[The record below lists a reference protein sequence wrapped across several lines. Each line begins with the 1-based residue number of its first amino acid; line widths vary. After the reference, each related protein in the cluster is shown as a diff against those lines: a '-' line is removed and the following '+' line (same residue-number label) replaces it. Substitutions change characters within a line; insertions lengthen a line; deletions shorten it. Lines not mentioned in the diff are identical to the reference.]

1 MIRAIQA
8 TQKVNLSSQV
18 LVLRRRSLPLLRQ
31 KSLPNPE
38 AAAAPPKLVSQPPLV
53 KEGGT
58 LRRQPLKDR
67 NNVQIGGLEKHCLER
82 IASAGAPEG
91 KLLRRQAVN
100 SRRFSLGDG
109 DLRRTPKHSGVEAV
123 GMAVES
129 SLNGPP
135 ACGEK
140 GLERD
145 GRSFLLMEGGVGWS
159 PGCPASGGTGSADNC
174 TFEKADCDSAEMLLG
189 LEKEAPGSP
198 SVETLQGTVVLS
210 GYEEEAETSQDPPS
224 AARVQCDDI
233 VEQVLELEGGGTE
246 PELDPSP
253 ILQGNELDPPPIL
266 QLNEQL
272 ASCRYFSTPVAAELS
287 KKRYLSPVLEE
298 CCSLDH
304 RGRSPHMV
312 PSPSKHPLQATSIK
326 KEKEEASVKTPALFC
341 SFFAEECVTVVNQI
355 LSNPSTPG
363 TPWKCAQPTR
373 DGSNVDVST
382 IEAEP
387 LPCDWTPMKSFIE
400 QSCVNPETSDMWGV
414 SLLDLENLNLQL
426 VELKE
431 TMEEGGGGRRE
442 EEDESKAA
450 GSSLRDLVSAESCA
464 LALLERVR
472 VLRSR
477 FLSSQGKNCR
487 EPPEK
492 KECGNATV
500 LLETV
505 EEAEESSGSGSYRAS
520 DAAPESLEKKEEGTS
535 PGVGGNATIDLPNTV
550 VDLNATI
557 DLPNTMVDLK
567 NATMELPNAT
577 MDLKNAAGM
586 EVEPAKGE
594 ADHNQ
599 TWELKRGAAGGVPE
613 GERGAAD
620 QVAGRGPPSESTFS
634 RSVLTSPVVSQQGQD
649 CFLPWPADGSPDIK
663 SSCLVTSTPLAGPK
677 FQQGKAMKCLSFNR
691 DSSALFSISSG
702 EGSSTQVSAS
712 SSSSSSSNKP
722 LQSNAQPSTLPTRAS
737 QSIRPPNI
745 LGQQKT
751 LLPPSATGLPT
762 LPRKSLVPPSLR
774 STRPKTL
781 VPPGAVHSQRP
792 SLGIPHFG
800 LPSGPARPSPGVK
813 MQRPPRPAS
822 VKKPERGGGKSS
834 STAETS
840 AFTPACNSTKP
851 ASSGLKPPAAA
862 GTKALGSSLPK
873 PAVSGTR
880 PPHMSL
886 QGPKVSA
893 DLKGREVRKP
903 GSASP
908 RGLATN
914 SSAIPGP
921 SGITQKP
928 SGPAAASGERRQSG
942 KFRDAEESSLP
953 TAKRQKIV
961 PGSSIP
967 SVCRIPLKPTAS
979 ASAPRGL
986 LRPSVR
992 QSGKYQRLQQSSLV
1006 TPKRQIRG
1014 PTPPPGSAK
1023 PRATPL
1029 KQTVGPFT
1037 SANFTFEPK
1046 QQSVS
1051 PPKQTEVTV
1060 LSANLTFEPEQ
1071 PDSSPAKQTPGPAP
1085 STKLTCEPE
1094 QPAVSPPEQTEGPA
1108 SQVDLASE
1116 PEQPAA
1122 SPLKQAEG
1130 AATPSSL
1137 PGAEG
1142 KTCTVPNSLPGAE
1155 EPAPPLD
1162 PAPEHEPPTTSSPE
1176 QSEGS
1181 VPSSANITFEPE
1193 QPAVSPLKQTEVQ
1206 SNCPKPEPCQPAASP
1221 LKENQGYREC
1231 EQCAWYQHENQ
1242 TLTETIRALRERLAK
1257 ETHDC

>member
-1 MIRAIQA
+1 MA

-38 AAAAPPKLVSQPPLV
+38 AAAAPSKLVGQPPLG

-109 DLRRTPKHSGVEAV
+109 DLRRTPKHSEVEAA

-129 SLNGPP
+129 PLNGPP

-145 GRSFLLMEGGVGWS
+145 RRSFLPMEGGVGWS

-174 TFEKADCDSAEMLLG
+174 TFEKAECDSAEMLLG

-210 GYEEEAETSQDPPS
+210 GYKEEAETSQDPPS
-224 AARVQCDDI
+224 AARVECNDI

-246 PELDPSP
+246 PELD
-253 ILQGNELDPPPIL
+253 LPPIL

-272 ASCRYFSTPVAAELS
+272 ASCRYFSTPVAVELS

-312 PSPSKHPLQATSIK
+312 PSPSKHPLQAASIK

-341 SFFAEECVTVVNQI
+341 SFFAEECVAVVNQI
-355 LSNPSTPG
+355 LSNHSTPG
-363 TPWKCAQPTR
+363 TPWKCAQPAR

-431 TMEEGGGGRRE
+431 TKEEGGGGRLE

-450 GSSLRDLVSAESCA
+450 GSSLCDLVSAESCA

-477 FLSSQGKNCR
+477 SLSSQGKNCR

-505 EEAEESSGSGSYRAS
+505 EEMEESSGSGSYRAS
-520 DAAPESLEKKEEGTS
+520 DAAQESLEKKEEGTS

-567 NATMELPNAT
+567 NATMELPNATMELPNAT

-620 QVAGRGPPSESTFS
+620 QVAVRGPPSESTFS

-691 DSSALFSISSG
+691 DSSALFSISCG
-702 EGSSTQVSAS
+702 EGSSTQVSA
-712 SSSSSSSNKP
+712 SSSSSSNKP
-722 LQSNAQPSTLPTRAS
+722 LQSNAQPSTLPTRAN

-762 LPRKSLVPPSLR
+762 LPRKSLVPPSLC
-774 STRPKTL
+774 STRSKTL
-781 VPPGAVHSQRP
+781 VPPGAVQSQRP

-800 LPSGPARPSPGVK
+800 LPSGPARHSPGVK

-862 GTKALGSSLPK
+862 GAKALGSSLPK

-886 QGPKVSA
+886 QRPKVSA

-908 RGLATN
+908 RRLATN
-914 SSAIPGP
+914 IAGSAIPGP

-942 KFRDAEESSLP
+942 KFRDTEESSLP

-1046 QQSVS
+1046 QRSVS

-1085 STKLTCEPE
+1085 SAKLTCEPE
-1094 QPAVSPPEQTEGPA
+1094 QQAVSPPEQTEGPA

-1137 PGAEG
+1137 PGAER
-1142 KTCTVPNSLPGAE
+1142 KTCTVPNSLPG
-1155 EPAPPLD
+1155 
-1162 PAPEHEPPTTSSPE
+1162 S
-1176 QSEGS
+1176 
-1181 VPSSANITFEPE
+1181 
-1193 QPAVSPLKQTEVQ
+1193 EVQ
-1206 SNCPKPEPCQPAASP
+1206 SNCPKPEPYQPAASP

-1231 EQCAWYQHENQ
+1231 EQCAWYRHENQ

>member
-1 MIRAIQA
+1 MA
-8 TQKVNLSSQV
+8 TQTVNLSSQV

-38 AAAAPPKLVSQPPLV
+38 VAAAAPPKLVGQPPLG

-100 SRRFSLGDG
+100 SRRSSLGDG
-109 DLRRTPKHSGVEAV
+109 DVRRTPKHSGVEAV

-129 SLNGPP
+129 PLNGPP

-145 GRSFLLMEGGVGWS
+145 GRSFLTMEGGVGWS
-159 PGCPASGGTGSADNC
+159 PGCLASEGMGSADNC
-174 TFEKADCDSAEMLLG
+174 TFEKEDCDAAETLPG

-198 SVETLQGTVVLS
+198 PVETLQGTVVLS
-210 GYEEEAETSQDPPS
+210 GYEEEAETSEDPPS

-233 VEQVLELEGGGTE
+233 VEQVLELQGGGTE
-246 PELDPSP
+246 PELDPP
-253 ILQGNELDPPPIL
+253 PLLQGNELDPPPIF
-266 QLNEQL
+266 QGNEPL

-298 CCSLDH
+298 SCSLDH

-312 PSPSKHPLQATSIK
+312 PSPSNHPLQAASIK
-326 KEKEEASVKTPALFC
+326 KEKEEVSEKNPALFC
-341 SFFAEECVTVVNQI
+341 SFFAEECVAVVNQI

-363 TPWKCAQPTR
+363 TPWKGAQPAR

-431 TMEEGGGGRRE
+431 TREEGGEGGRE
-442 EEDESKAA
+442 EDDESKAA

-472 VLRSR
+472 ALRSR
-477 FLSSQGKNCR
+477 SLSSQGKTCK

-505 EEAEESSGSGSYRAS
+505 EEAEEPSGSGSYRAS
-520 DAAPESLEKKEEGTS
+520 DAAQESLEKKEEGTS

-557 DLPNTMVDLK
+557 DLPNTMMDLK

-599 TWELKRGAAGGVPE
+599 TWELKPGAAGGVPE

-620 QVAGRGPPSESTFS
+620 QVAGRGPPSESTFN

-691 DSSALFSISSG
+691 DSSALFSISRG

-712 SSSSSSSNKP
+712 SSSSSSKP
-722 LQSNAQPSTLPTRAS
+722 LQSNSQASTLPTRAS

-774 STRPKTL
+774 YTRPKTL
-781 VPPGAVHSQRP
+781 VPPGAVQSQRP
-792 SLGIPHFG
+792 SLGNPHFG

-840 AFTPACNSTKP
+840 AFTPGCNSTKP

-862 GTKALGSSLPK
+862 GAKALGSSLPK
-873 PAVSGTR
+873 PGVSGTR
-880 PPHMSL
+880 PSHMSL

-893 DLKGREVRKP
+893 DLKAREVRKP

-914 SSAIPGP
+914 SSAVPGP

-942 KFRDAEESSLP
+942 KFRDTEESSLP

-1046 QQSVS
+1046 QRSVS
-1051 PPKQTEVTV
+1051 PPRQTEVTV
-1060 LSANLTFEPEQ
+1060 PSANLTFEPEQ

-1085 STKLTCEPE
+1085 STKLACEPE
-1094 QPAVSPPEQTEGPA
+1094 KPAVSPPEQTEGPA

-1137 PGAEG
+1137 PGAE
-1142 KTCTVPNSLPGAE
+1142 

-1162 PAPEHEPPTTSSPE
+1162 PTQEPEYPIARSPE
-1176 QSEGS
+1176 QAEGS
-1181 VPSSANITFEPE
+1181 VPSSANVTFEPE

-1206 SNCPKPEPCQPAASP
+1206 SNCPKPEPCQPAAGP
-1221 LKENQGYREC
+1221 LKENQEC
-1231 EQCAWYQHENQ
+1231 EQCAWYQHENR

>member
-1 MIRAIQA
+1 MA

-38 AAAAPPKLVSQPPLV
+38 GAAAPPKLVGQPPLG

-58 LRRQPLKDR
+58 LRRQPLKDW

-82 IASAGAPEG
+82 VASAGAPEG

-109 DLRRTPKHSGVEAV
+109 DVRRTLKHSGVEAV

-129 SLNGPP
+129 PLNGPP

-145 GRSFLLMEGGVGWS
+145 GRSFLPMEGGVGWS
-159 PGCPASGGTGSADNC
+159 PGRPASGGTGSADNC
-174 TFEKADCDSAEMLLG
+174 TFEKADCDSAEMLPG

-198 SVETLQGTVVLS
+198 PVETLQGTVMLS

-246 PELDPSP
+246 PELDPPPILQGNELDPPPILQGNELDPPPILQGNELDPPPILQGNELDPPPILQGNELDPPP

-298 CCSLDH
+298 SCSLEH

-312 PSPSKHPLQATSIK
+312 PSPSKHPLQAASIK
-326 KEKEEASVKTPALFC
+326 KEKEEASEKTPALFC
-341 SFFAEECVTVVNQI
+341 SFFAEECVAVVNQI

-363 TPWKCAQPTR
+363 TPWKCAQPAR

-431 TMEEGGGGRRE
+431 TMEEGGGGGRE

-464 LALLERVR
+464 FALLERVR
-472 VLRSR
+472 ALRSR
-477 FLSSQGKNCR
+477 SLSSQGKTCR

-520 DAAPESLEKKEEGTS
+520 DAAQESLEKKEEGTS
-535 PGVGGNATIDLPNTV
+535 PGVGGNATIDLPNSV

-599 TWELKRGAAGGVPE
+599 TWELKPGAAGGVPE

-620 QVAGRGPPSESTFS
+620 PVAGRGPPSESTFS

-691 DSSALFSISSG
+691 DSSALFSISSR
-702 EGSSTQVSAS
+702 EGSSTQVSA
-712 SSSSSSSNKP
+712 SSSSNKP

-737 QSIRPPNI
+737 QSIRPSNI

-781 VPPGAVHSQRP
+781 VPPGAVQSQRP
-792 SLGIPHFG
+792 SLGNPHFG

-862 GTKALGSSLPK
+862 GAKALGSSLPK

-942 KFRDAEESSLP
+942 KFRDTEESSLP

-967 SVCRIPLKPTAS
+967 SVCRIPLKPTVS

-1014 PTPPPGSAK
+1014 PTPPPDSAK

-1046 QQSVS
+1046 QRSVS

-1060 LSANLTFEPEQ
+1060 PSANLTFEPEQ
-1071 PDSSPAKQTPGPAP
+1071 PDSSPTKQTPGKR
-1085 STKLTCEPE
+1085 SRC
-1094 QPAVSPPEQTEGPA
+1094 
-1108 SQVDLASE
+1108 
-1116 PEQPAA
+1116 
-1122 SPLKQAEG
+1122 
-1130 AATPSSL
+1130 
-1137 PGAEG
+1137 
-1142 KTCTVPNSLPGAE
+1142 
-1155 EPAPPLD
+1155 
-1162 PAPEHEPPTTSSPE
+1162 
-1176 QSEGS
+1176 
-1181 VPSSANITFEPE
+1181 
-1193 QPAVSPLKQTEVQ
+1193 
-1206 SNCPKPEPCQPAASP
+1206 
-1221 LKENQGYREC
+1221 
-1231 EQCAWYQHENQ
+1231 
-1242 TLTETIRALRERLAK
+1242 
-1257 ETHDC
+1257 

>member
-1 MIRAIQA
+1 MA

-38 AAAAPPKLVSQPPLV
+38 AAAAPSKLVGQPPLG

-109 DLRRTPKHSGVEAV
+109 DLRRTPKHSEVEAA

-129 SLNGPP
+129 PLNGPP

-145 GRSFLLMEGGVGWS
+145 RRSFLPMEGGVGWS

-174 TFEKADCDSAEMLLG
+174 TFEKAECDSAEMLLG

-210 GYEEEAETSQDPPS
+210 GYKEEAETSQDPPS
-224 AARVQCDDI
+224 AARVECNDI

-246 PELDPSP
+246 PELD
-253 ILQGNELDPPPIL
+253 LPPIL

-272 ASCRYFSTPVAAELS
+272 ASCRYFSTPVAVELS

-312 PSPSKHPLQATSIK
+312 PSPSKHPLQAASIK

-341 SFFAEECVTVVNQI
+341 SFFAEECVAVVNQI
-355 LSNPSTPG
+355 LSNHSTPG
-363 TPWKCAQPTR
+363 TPWKCAQPAR

-431 TMEEGGGGRRE
+431 TKEEGGGGRLE

-450 GSSLRDLVSAESCA
+450 GSSLCDLVSAESCA

-477 FLSSQGKNCR
+477 SLSSQGKNCR

-505 EEAEESSGSGSYRAS
+505 EEMEESSGSGSYRAS
-520 DAAPESLEKKEEGTS
+520 DAAQESLEKKEEGTS

-567 NATMELPNAT
+567 NATMELPNATMELPNAT

-620 QVAGRGPPSESTFS
+620 QVAVRGPPSESTFS

-691 DSSALFSISSG
+691 DSSALFSISCG
-702 EGSSTQVSAS
+702 EGSSTQVSA
-712 SSSSSSSNKP
+712 SSSSSSNKP
-722 LQSNAQPSTLPTRAS
+722 LQSNAQPSTLPTRAN

-762 LPRKSLVPPSLR
+762 LPRKSLVPPSLC
-774 STRPKTL
+774 STRSKTL
-781 VPPGAVHSQRP
+781 VPPGAVQSQRP

-800 LPSGPARPSPGVK
+800 LPSGPARHSPGVK

-862 GTKALGSSLPK
+862 G
-873 PAVSGTR
+873 
-880 PPHMSL
+880 
-886 QGPKVSA
+886 
-893 DLKGREVRKP
+893 
-903 GSASP
+903 
-908 RGLATN
+908 
-914 SSAIPGP
+914 SAIPGP

-942 KFRDAEESSLP
+942 KFRDTEESSLP

-1046 QQSVS
+1046 QRSVS

-1085 STKLTCEPE
+1085 SAKLTCEPE
-1094 QPAVSPPEQTEGPA
+1094 QQAVSPPEQTEGPA

-1137 PGAEG
+1137 PGAER
-1142 KTCTVPNSLPGAE
+1142 KTCTVPNSLPGSE

-1162 PAPEHEPPTTSSPE
+1162 SAPAHEPPTTSSPE

-1193 QPAVSPLKQTEVQ
+1193 QPAVNPLKQTEVQ
-1206 SNCPKPEPCQPAASP
+1206 SNCPKPEPYQPAASP

-1231 EQCAWYQHENQ
+1231 EQCAWYRHENQ